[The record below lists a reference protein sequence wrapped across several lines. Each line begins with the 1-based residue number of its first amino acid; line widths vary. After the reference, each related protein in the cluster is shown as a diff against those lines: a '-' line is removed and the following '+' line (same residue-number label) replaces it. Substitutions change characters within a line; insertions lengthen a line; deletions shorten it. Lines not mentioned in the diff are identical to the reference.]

1 MAKNDKKNSVKP
13 VENHENEAIKAPE
26 KVTELPS
33 AEAEKTEKKVA
44 ESVNKSAKT
53 SAPEVK
59 KSNGWRKFTV
69 FILLLIL
76 AGGAALAL
84 RLQQIEEQSVAAL
97 KDLQTTCENKVAAL
111 EVRLKTVEKEVSS
124 LKDRP
129 VVEQVAG
136 VSENQ
141 VNQKLALLREEL
153 LRQINYRNTDA
164 AADASSE
171 TKAAEAPAPE
181 KTLLAPEI
189 VSLVAQERKTQED
202 LLASGAI
209 IIRDLAEQ
217 GVPFAYEA
225 EVLQILARGNE
236 LAENYARTIRTFSN
250 SGISGKNQLIHDFR
264 KIFADLNNTE
274 LKNQPVEEKLAD
286 DAKWTDKAIYWL
298 KRAFVA
304 AKNPERPVFVP
315 QDDEVLNLVND
326 GRLSDALNA
335 LKTSEKYAKLNS
347 LPLNE
352 WRAQAERYQEF
363 NSAISGLIMNALANI
378 RLKEME
384 HSVQ

>member
-13 VENHENEAIKAPE
+13 VEDEKRDTISAPE
-26 KVTELPS
+26 KVAELPA
-33 AEAEKTEKKVA
+33 AEEKNTAGNQNKAAKPIVA
-44 ESVNKSAKT
+44 STA
-53 SAPEVK
+53 K
-59 KSNGWRKFTV
+59 KSQSGRKFML

-76 AGGAALAL
+76 VGGGAAVMHWRQLETQNAAT
-84 RLQQIEEQSVAAL
+84 LQN
-97 KDLQTTCENKVAAL
+97 LQKTWENKVTAL
-111 EVRLKTVEKEVSS
+111 EIRLNEVEKDVSG
-124 LKDRP
+124 LKNRP

-141 VNQKLALLREEL
+141 VNQKLAVLREEL
-153 LRQINYRNTDA
+153 LRQINSRNTDA
-164 AADASSE
+164 AADASGE
-171 TKAAEAPAPE
+171 TEAEEAPAPE

-189 VSLVAQERKTQED
+189 VSLVAQERKTQEV

-236 LAENYARTIRTFSN
+236 LAENYARTIRSFSN
-250 SGISGKNQLIHDFR
+250 SGISGKNQLIRDFR

-304 AKNPERPVFVP
+304 QKTPERPQFTV
-315 QDDEVLNLVND
+315 QDDEVLNLVNE
-326 GRLSDALNA
+326 GRLNDAWNA
-335 LKTSEKYAKLNS
+335 LKTSEKYAKINS

-352 WRAQAERYQEF
+352 WRAQTEKYLEF

>member
-13 VENHENEAIKAPE
+13 VEDEKRDTISAPE
-26 KVTELPS
+26 KVAELPA
-33 AEAEKTEKKVA
+33 AEEKNTAGNQNKAAKPIVA
-44 ESVNKSAKT
+44 STA
-53 SAPEVK
+53 K
-59 KSNGWRKFTV
+59 KSQSGRKFML

-76 AGGAALAL
+76 VGGGAAVMHWRQLETQNAAT
-84 RLQQIEEQSVAAL
+84 LQN
-97 KDLQTTCENKVAAL
+97 LQKTWENKVTAL
-111 EVRLKTVEKEVSS
+111 EIRLNEVEKDVSG
-124 LKDRP
+124 LKNRP

-141 VNQKLALLREEL
+141 VNQKLAVLREEL
-153 LRQINYRNTDA
+153 LRQINSRNTDA
-164 AADASSE
+164 AADASGE
-171 TKAAEAPAPE
+171 TEAEEAPAPE

-189 VSLVAQERKTQED
+189 VSLVAQERKTQEV

-236 LAENYARTIRTFSN
+236 LAENYARTIRSFSN
-250 SGISGKNQLIHDFR
+250 SGISGKNQLIRDFR

-304 AKNPERPVFVP
+304 QKTPERPQFTV
-315 QDDEVLNLVND
+315 QDDEVLNLVNE
-326 GRLSDALNA
+326 GRLNDALNA
-335 LKTSEKYAKLNS
+335 LKTSEKYAKINS

-352 WRAQAERYQEF
+352 WRAQTEKYLEF